1 MRSLLRFVRYLK
13 PHWPLA
19 MMTFGAAVLVTLIEL
34 LPPWLIKLIID
45 DVIKGGH
52 ISWLPWLILG
62 LLSAYFFKNL
72 LAVGR
77 IWSNNLLE
85 QNVIYDLRDQVYRA
99 LQRLS
104 ISYFENRSTGELMS
118 RLINDI
124 SHVERIFIDGIEA
137 ILMSGLTL
145 IGITAV
151 LFYLDWRLALLALI
165 PVPLLILGAI
175 LFTRRIHGLYHL
187 IRQKSAQLNALLQD
201 SLSGIRETMSFN
213 RADYE
218 IDRFNRLSRD
228 YCNSSLKVARLWG
241 LYSPG
246 MIFLGSMGAV
256 LILWYGTHQV
266 IQGRLTVGELV
277 AFLSYLAL
285 FYTPINQIHS
295 VNHMLQQALA
305 SGERVFEILDAEPE
319 VKDRPD
325 AIALSTPIQGA
336 VRFEDASFNYR
347 PEVSVLKRVSFEIL
361 PGEHVAL
368 VGPSGGGKSTIIKL
382 LMRFYDVDSGRITLD
397 GYDLKDLK
405 LSFLRDQTGIVQQ
418 EPFLFNGTVRENIV
432 YGNLRAD
439 ETAII
444 EAARLAHAHD
454 FIIDLPEGYD
464 TWIGERGVKLSVGQK
479 QRLAIARAALKD
491 PAIIIFDEATSN
503 IDTETEVKIQE
514 ALEHLTQQR
523 TTLIIAHR
531 LSTLRHVDKIL
542 VVDDGRIVEE
552 GTHDELLLARGLY
565 TTLYEA
571 QFETN

>member
-1 MRSLLRFVRYLK
+1 MKSLFRVIGYLK

-19 MMTFGAAVLVTLIEL
+19 LMTFGAAVLVTLIEL

-45 DVIKGGH
+45 DVIKGGR

-72 LAVGR
+72 LAIGR

-85 QNVIYDLRDQVYRA
+85 QHVIYGLRDQVYRA
-99 LQRLS
+99 LQCLS

-118 RLINDI
+118 RVIND
-124 SHVERIFIDGIEA
+124 VNNLERIFIDGIEA

-151 LFYLDWRLALLALI
+151 LFYLNWRLALLSLV
-165 PVPLLILGAI
+165 PVPFLILGAS
-175 LFTRRIHGLYHL
+175 LFTRRIHRLYHV

-201 SLSGIRETMSFN
+201 ALSGIRETMSFN
-213 RADYE
+213 RAAYE

-228 YCNSSLKVARLWG
+228 YCNSNLKVARLWG

-266 IQGRLTVGELV
+266 IQGKMTVGELV

-295 VNHMLQQALA
+295 VNHMLQHALA
-305 SGERVFEILDAEPE
+305 AGERVFEILDAEPE

-325 AIALSTPIQGA
+325 AIALSTKIQGA
-336 VRFEDASFNYR
+336 IRFEEASFNYR
-347 PEVSVLKRVSFEIL
+347 AEVSVLKRVSFEIM

-418 EPFLFNGTVRENIV
+418 EPFLFNGTVRENIA
-432 YGNLRAD
+432 YGNLRAG

-454 FIIDLPEGYD
+454 FIVGLPEGYD

-503 IDTETEVKIQE
+503 IDTETEAKIQE
-514 ALEHLTQQR
+514 ALEYLTRQR

-552 GTHDELLLARGLY
+552 GTHDELLLARRLY

>member
-1 MRSLLRFVRYLK
+1 MKSLLRVISYLK
-13 PHWPLA
+13 PHRSLA
-19 MMTFGAAVLVTLIEL
+19 LMTFGAAVLVTLIEL

-45 DVIKGGH
+45 DVIKGGR

-62 LLSAYFFKNL
+62 LLSAYLFKNL
-72 LAVGR
+72 LAVIR

-118 RLINDI
+118 RLINDVNN
-124 SHVERIFIDGIEA
+124 VERIFIDGIEA

-151 LFYLDWRLALLALI
+151 LFYLNWRLALLSLI
-165 PVPLLILGAI
+165 PVPFLILGAS
-175 LFTRRIHGLYHL
+175 LFTRRIHRLYHV

-201 SLSGIRETMSFN
+201 ALSGIRETMSFN
-213 RADYE
+213 RAPYE

-228 YCNSSLKVARLWG
+228 YCNSNLKVARLWG

-266 IQGRLTVGELV
+266 IQGELTVGELV

-295 VNHMLQQALA
+295 VNHMLQHALA
-305 SGERVFEILDAEPE
+305 AGERVFEILDAKPE

-325 AIALSTPIQGA
+325 AIALSTKIQGA
-336 VRFEDASFNYR
+336 ICFEEASFNYR

-382 LMRFYDVDSGRITLD
+382 LMRFYDLDEGRITLD
-397 GYDLKDLK
+397 GYDLRDLK
-405 LSFLRDQTGIVQQ
+405 LPFLRDQIGIVQQ
-418 EPFLFNGTVRENIV
+418 EPFLFNGTVRENIA
-432 YGNLRAD
+432 YGNLSAD
-439 ETAII
+439 EAAII
-444 EAARLAHAHD
+444 EAAMLAHAHD
-454 FIIDLPEGYD
+454 FIIELPEGYD

-491 PAIIIFDEATSN
+491 PAIIILDEATSN
-503 IDTETEVKIQE
+503 IDTETEAKIQE
-514 ALEHLTQQR
+514 AFEYLTRQR

>member
-1 MRSLLRFVRYLK
+1 MKSLLRVIRYLK

-19 MMTFGAAVLVTLIEL
+19 LMTFGAAVLVTLIEL
-34 LPPWLIKLIID
+34 IPPWLIKVIID
-45 DVIKGGH
+45 DVIKGH
-52 ISWLPWLILG
+52 RVSWLPWLIAG

-85 QNVIYDLRDQVYRA
+85 QNVIYDLRNQVYRT

-118 RLINDI
+118 RVVSDVNN
-124 SHVERIFIDGIEA
+124 VERIFIDGIEA
-137 ILMSGLTL
+137 ILMAGLTL
-145 IGITAV
+145 TGIAGV
-151 LFYLDWRLALLALI
+151 LFYLNWRLALLALI
-165 PVPLLILGAI
+165 PVPFLILGASF
-175 LFTRRIHGLYHL
+175 FTRRIHGLYHL
-187 IRQKSAQLNALLQD
+187 IRQKSAQLSALLQD

-213 RADYE
+213 RAPFE
-218 IDRFNRLSRD
+218 IDRFNRLSQE

-241 LYSPG
+241 VYSPS
-246 MIFLGSMGAV
+246 MILLGSMGMV

-266 IQGRLTVGELV
+266 IQGRLTLGELV

-319 VKDRPD
+319 VKDRPGAVD
-325 AIALSTPIQGA
+325 LPMKIQGA
-336 VRFEDASFNYR
+336 VRFEEASFNYR
-347 PEVSVLKRVSFEIL
+347 PEVSVLKGVSFEVL

-397 GYDLKDLK
+397 GYDLQDLK
-405 LSFLRDQTGIVQQ
+405 LSFLRDQIGIVQQ

-432 YGNLRAD
+432 YGNLQAG

-444 EAARLAHAHD
+444 DAARLAHAHD

-491 PAIIIFDEATSN
+491 PAVIIFDEATSN

-514 ALEHLTQQR
+514 ALEQLTRQR
-523 TTLIIAHR
+523 TTLIVAHR

-542 VVDDGRIVEE
+542 VVDDGRIVEG
-552 GTHDELLLARGLY
+552 GTHGELLGARGLY

-571 QFETN
+571 QFETS

>member
-1 MRSLLRFVRYLK
+1 MK

-19 MMTFGAAVLVTLIEL
+19 LMTFGAAVLVTLVEL
-34 LPPWLIKLIID
+34 VPPWLVKVIID
-45 DVIKGGH
+45 DVIKGRRV
-52 ISWLPWLILG
+52 SLLPWLIFALV
-62 LLSAYFFKNL
+62 SAYFFKNL

-85 QNVIYDLRDQVYRA
+85 QKVIYDLRDQVYRT

-118 RLINDI
+118 RVVSDVNN
-124 SHVERIFIDGIEA
+124 VERIFIDGVEA
-137 ILMSGLTL
+137 ILMASLTL
-145 IGITAV
+145 TGISAV
-151 LFYLDWRLALLALI
+151 LFYLNWRLALLALI
-165 PVPLLILGAI
+165 PVPFLILGASF
-175 LFTRRIHGLYHL
+175 FTRRIHSLYHL
-187 IRQKSAQLNALLQD
+187 IRQKSAQLSALLQD

-213 RADYE
+213 RAPYE
-218 IDRFNRLSRD
+218 IDRFNRLSLE

-241 LYSPG
+241 VYSPS
-246 MIFLGSMGAV
+246 MIFLGSIGVA

-266 IQGRLTVGELV
+266 IAGRLTLGELV

-325 AIALSTPIQGA
+325 AAELPMKIQGG
-336 VRFEDASFNYR
+336 VRFEEASFNYR

-397 GYDLKDLK
+397 GYDLQDLK
-405 LSFLRDQTGIVQQ
+405 LSFLRDQIGIVQQ

-432 YGNLRAD
+432 YGNLQAD

-444 EAARLAHAHD
+444 DAARLAHAHD

-491 PAIIIFDEATSN
+491 PAVIIFDEATSN

-514 ALEHLTQQR
+514 ALEDLTRQR

-542 VVDDGRIVEE
+542 VVDEGRIVEE
-552 GTHDELLLARGLY
+552 GTHDQLLGARGLY
-565 TTLYEA
+565 TALYEA

>member
-1 MRSLLRFVRYLK
+1 MKPLLRVIGYLK

-19 MMTFGAAVLVTLIEL
+19 LMTFGAAILVTLIEL

-45 DVIKGGH
+45 DVIKGGRV
-52 ISWLPWLILG
+52 SWLPWLIIG

-118 RLINDI
+118 RLIND
-124 SHVERIFIDGIEA
+124 VNNLERIFIDGIEA

-145 IGITAV
+145 IGIAVV
-151 LFYLDWRLALLALI
+151 LFYLNWRLALLSLI
-165 PVPLLILGAI
+165 PVPFLILGAS
-175 LFTRRIHGLYHL
+175 LFTRRIHRLYHV
-187 IRQKSAQLNALLQD
+187 IRQKSAHLNALLQD
-201 SLSGIRETMSFN
+201 TLSGIRETMSFN
-213 RADYE
+213 RAAYE

-228 YCNSSLKVARLWG
+228 YCNSNLKVARLWG
-241 LYSPG
+241 VYSPG

-266 IQGRLTVGELV
+266 IQGKLTVGELV

-295 VNHMLQQALA
+295 VNHMLQHALA
-305 SGERVFEILDAEPE
+305 AGERVFEILDAEPE
-319 VKDRPD
+319 VLDRPD
-325 AIALSTPIQGA
+325 AIVLPTKIQGA
-336 VRFEDASFNYR
+336 IRFEEASFNYR

-382 LMRFYDVDSGRITLD
+382 LMRFYDVDSGRITVD
-397 GYDLKDLK
+397 GYDLKALK
-405 LSFLRDQTGIVQQ
+405 LSSLRDQIGIVQQ
-418 EPFLFNGTVRENIV
+418 EPFLFNGTVRENIA
-432 YGNLRAD
+432 YGDLRAG
-439 ETAII
+439 ETAMI

-454 FIIDLPEGYD
+454 FVVDLPEGYD

-491 PAIIIFDEATSN
+491 PAVIIFDEATSN
-503 IDTETEVKIQE
+503 IDTETEAKIQE
-514 ALEHLTQQR
+514 ALEYLTRQR

-542 VVDDGRIVEE
+542 VVDEGRIVEE
-552 GTHDELLLARGLY
+552 GTHDELLPARGLY
-565 TTLYEA
+565 ATLYEA